1 MSRQSF
7 ITGALILL
15 VASFINRII
24 GFSYQMIIVRLIKP
38 EGIGLFNMVF
48 PFYVMVLVLAT
59 MGIPVAIAKLVAE
72 EVARHNIRGA
82 NRIFKLSLI
91 LLIALSVFFTVVLL
105 LASPLLMK
113 YVFPNPK
120 VYYIFL
126 CLIPGIIVVA
136 ICSAF
141 RGYFQG
147 LQQMTPTAVTQIIEQ
162 MVRVAS
168 GLAIAYLLLPRGVE
182 YAALGA
188 SLGVVIGEFVG
199 CLTMIYLYLV
209 NRQKQPSGKVMP
221 QEPLPQT
228 FRRIFGLGIP
238 VTMTRFTST
247 FLMSVE
253 AVLLPMRLREAGM
266 TMTEATSIF
275 GLLVGVA
282 DTLLFTPT
290 MITAALATALIPA
303 ISDALALQ
311 NHHLV
316 LSRTSKALRITI
328 CAGLPCTVAFALLP
342 TEMCG
347 VLFGY
352 PKAGPILAALAI
364 GGPFLYFQQTT
375 TGILQGLGYAVKPF
389 KNLVIASI
397 VKILGIYYLTVIPG
411 LGITGAVIAQVLCYM
426 IMAFLNYLD
435 LQQLI
440 GYRIHFSHDIF
451 KPCLAAVGMAVVVWH
466 IKLILLPISPLLTL
480 LVALTAG
487 CLVYLVFL
495 FLLGSIHRDDFRP
508 IKQIIIKKF

>member
-15 VASFINRII
+15 IASFINRII
-24 GFSYQMIIVRLIKP
+24 GFAYQMIIVRLIKP

-48 PFYVMVLVLAT
+48 PFYVLVLVLAT

-72 EVARHNIRGA
+72 EVARNNLRGA
-82 NRIFKLSLI
+82 NRIFKISLTF
-91 LLIALSVFFTVVLL
+91 LIISSVFFTVLL
-105 LASPLLMK
+105 VMVSPLLMK

-126 CLIPGIIVVA
+126 CLIPGIILVS

-147 LQQMTPTAVTQIIEQ
+147 LQQMTPTAVTQILEQ
-162 MVRVAS
+162 IVRVTA
-168 GLAIAYLLLPRGVE
+168 GLSIAYFLLPRGVE
-182 YAALGA
+182 YAAIGA

-199 CLTMIYLYLV
+199 CFTMIYLYFS
-209 NRQKQPSGKVMP
+209 NRKKNLSGAATP
-221 QEPLPQT
+221 CQSLPQT
-228 FRRIFGLGIP
+228 CSKIFGLGIP

-247 FLMSVE
+247 FLLSVE
-253 AVLLPMRLREAGM
+253 AVLIPLRLQEAGM
-266 TMTEATSIF
+266 TLSEATSTF

-282 DTLLFTPT
+282 DTLFFTPT

-303 ISDALALQ
+303 ISDALALN

-316 LSRTSKALRITI
+316 LSRTAKALRITI
-328 CAGLPCTVAFALLP
+328 CAGLPCAVAFILLP
-342 TEMCG
+342 NEMCG

-352 PKAGPILAALAI
+352 ANAGSILGALAI

-375 TGILQGLGYAVKPF
+375 TGILQGMGQAVRPF
-389 KNLVIASI
+389 KNLVVASI
-397 VKILGIYYLTVIPG
+397 IKILGLYYLTAIPG
-411 LGITGAVIAQVLCYM
+411 LGITGAVIAVVFCYM
-426 IMAFLNYLD
+426 TMACLNYLD
-435 LQQLI
+435 LRHLI

-451 KPCLAAVGMAVVVWH
+451 KPILAAFGMAVVIWN
-466 IKLILLPISPLLTL
+466 IKQLLLPISPLLTL
-480 LVALTAG
+480 LVALAAG
-487 CLVYLVFL
+487 GFVYLILL
-495 FLLGSIHRDDFRP
+495 FLLGGIHRDDLKP
-508 IKQIIIKKF
+508 IKEIIIKKF

>member
-24 GFSYQMIIVRLIKP
+24 GFAYQMIIVRLIKP

-48 PFYVMVLVLAT
+48 PIYVLVLVLAT
-59 MGIPVAIAKLVAE
+59 MGIPLAISKLVAE

-82 NRIFKLSLI
+82 NRIFKISLTF
-91 LLIALSVFFTVVLL
+91 LIILSVFFTVLLVL
-105 LASPLLMK
+105 AAPLLMK

-168 GLAIAYLLLPRGVE
+168 GLTIAYFLLPRGVE
-182 YAALGA
+182 YAAIGA

-209 NRQKQPSGKVMP
+209 NRKKLPMGKVTP

-228 FRRIFGLGIP
+228 CRKIFGLGIP

-253 AVLLPMRLREAGM
+253 AVLIPLRLQESGM
-266 TMTEATSIF
+266 TMTEATSTF

-282 DTLLFTPT
+282 DALFFTPT

-303 ISDALALQ
+303 ISDALALH
-311 NHHLV
+311 NHQLV
-316 LSRTSKALRITI
+316 LSRIAKALRITI
-328 CAGLPCTVAFALLP
+328 CTGLPCAVAFMLLP
-342 TEMCG
+342 NEMCG

-352 PKAGPILAALAI
+352 PKAGPILAALAV

-375 TGILQGLGYAVKPF
+375 TGILQGMGEAVRPF
-389 KNLVIASI
+389 KNLVIAS
-397 VKILGIYYLTVIPG
+397 VFKILGLYYLTVIPG
-411 LGITGAVIAQVLCYM
+411 LGITGAVIALVSCY
-426 IMAFLNYLD
+426 IMMAVLNYLD

-451 KPCLAAVGMAVVVWH
+451 KPCLAAVGMAVVMWQ
-466 IKLILLPISPLLTL
+466 IKLVLLPISPLLTI
-480 LVALTAG
+480 LVALAAG
-487 CLVYLVFL
+487 CLVYLVLL
-495 FLLGSIHRDDFRP
+495 FLLGGIHRDDLRP